1 MKSVMFRM
9 RIEPE
14 FKEKLKDAVR
24 AGKAPNIS
32 ELIRRALQEFLE
44 EN

>member
-1 MKSVMFRM
+1 MRM
-9 RIEPE
+9 EPE

-24 AGKAPNIS
+24 AGKAPNVS
-32 ELIRRALQEFLE
+32 ELIRVALQEFLE